1 MKLSAKFVKLLS
13 PLTGASASGT
23 WLKQDFVVETKET
36 YPKKVVLTNWNNQ
49 IDISRLSEETFYEF
63 ELQLE
68 SKAFNGSYYSSAVV
82 LNQPQLF
89 QDNILGIVSGFNLF
103 QARMKIAY
111 ISPEIKGAN
120 WTKQE
125 VIFNPIEQGH
135 KILTAFVLNKRVD
148 LSNFSNGDEV
158 SLDFYIESR
167 ENNQKWYTDFKI
179 WKMYLI
185 KKGRPF
191 GNQTYNLSDPDS
203 WPF

>member
-49 IDISRLSEETFYEF
+49 IEISRLSEETFYEF

-82 LNQPQLF
+82 ISQTQTIQENNLDL
-89 QDNILGIVSGFNLF
+89 VTGFKLF
-103 QARMKIAY
+103 QAKMKISS

-135 KILTAFVLNKRVD
+135 KILSAFVLNKRVD
-148 LSNFSNGDEV
+148 LSNFSDGDEV

-167 ENNQKWYTDFKI
+167 ENNQKWYTDFKV
-179 WKMYLI
+179 WKIELN
-185 KKGRPF
+185 KKG
-191 GNQTYNLSDPDS
+191 NTDKKKIYDLSDPDS

>member
-89 QDNILGIVSGFNLF
+89 QDNILGIVSGFNLLF
-103 QARMKIAY
+103 TSLY
-111 ISPEIKGAN
+111 NP
-120 WTKQE
+120 
-125 VIFNPIEQGH
+125 FN
-135 KILTAFVLNKRVD
+135 VL
-148 LSNFSNGDEV
+148 SG
-158 SLDFYIESR
+158 
-167 ENNQKWYTDFKI
+167 T
-179 WKMYLI
+179 
-185 KKGRPF
+185 P
-191 GNQTYNLSDPDS
+191 
-203 WPF
+203 

>member
-13 PLTGASASGT
+13 PLTGASASRT

-82 LNQPQLF
+82 ISQPQTIRENNLDLVTGFKLF
-89 QDNILGIVSGFNLF
+89 HVK
-103 QARMKIAY
+103 MKIAS

-135 KILTAFVLNKRVD
+135 KILSAFVLNKRVD
-148 LSNFSNGDEV
+148 LSNFSDGDEV

-167 ENNQKWYTDFKI
+167 ENNLKWYTDFMVWKI
-179 WKMYLI
+179 ELI
-185 KKGRPF
+185 NKGITDEKKI
-191 GNQTYNLSDPDS
+191 YDLSDPDS